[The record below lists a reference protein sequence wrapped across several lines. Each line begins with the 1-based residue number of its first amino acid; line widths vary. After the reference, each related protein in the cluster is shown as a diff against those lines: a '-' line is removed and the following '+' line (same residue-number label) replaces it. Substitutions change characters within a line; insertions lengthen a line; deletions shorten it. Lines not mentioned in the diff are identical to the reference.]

1 MAEPKDNQEVIQS
14 LVAKSV
20 EQDRQIAE
28 TSSRLK
34 LNQISLTNLNKSLS
48 NISIQVG
55 NLSASLRGIGNQIKE
70 SSIIDSLKEQQKAR
84 QEAILAEQQIR
95 EGKESQVEKKI
106 QAALVTPI
114 QKIGAKAQGTLFN
127 LGRFFTILL
136 GGFLTNK
143 IIKSISELSGEGKLS
158 FMNFFD
164 KIKKDLAIVGTIYLG
179 INGGLTK
186 ILSVLVRLGGLIGR
200 IAFRQLL
207 RRPFLLIFGLLGG
220 VLTSVVGKLKNIN
233 LGNIKPSAVTS
244 MATAAT
250 AGAGAAATTKGDKPK
265 PKPTTS
271 TGAPGAGVAPT
282 TKPTAPT
289 KTPTTRPTSTR
300 APGARA
306 AGPIAAFLNFI
317 SGGSVGESFTAGF
330 LSALPSLMRFGG
342 LPGIAASFTLPFF
355 APNLYNLVKPKVES
369 YIPQLGITKDELF
382 KQLSSSTK
390 NNQPKVSVVNVNEG
404 QNEQQNVAAT
414 GGEATYLPSISSAN
428 STNFYLM
435 YSQIQYNVVG

>member
-1 MAEPKDNQEVIQS
+1 MAEPTDNQEVIQS

-20 EQDRQIAE
+20 QQDRQIAE
-28 TSSRLK
+28 TSSTLRQ
-34 LNQISLTNLNKSLS
+34 NQISLTNLNNSLS

-55 NLSASLRGIGNQIKE
+55 SLSASLRGIGNQIKE
-70 SSIIDSLKEQQKAR
+70 SSAIDNLKEQQKAR

-143 IIKSISELSGEGKLS
+143 IIKSISELSSKGKLS
-158 FMNFFD
+158 FRNLFD

-186 ILSVLVRLGGLIGR
+186 ILSVLLRLGGLIGR
-200 IAFRQLL
+200 IAFRQIL
-207 RRPFLLIFGLLGG
+207 RRPFFLIFGLLGK
-220 VLTSVVGKLKNIN
+220 VITSAVDKLKNIK
-233 LGNIKPSAVTS
+233 LGSIKPQTAITSAV
-244 MATAAT
+244 A
-250 AGAGAAATTKGDKPK
+250 AGAGAASTTKEDKPK
-265 PKPTTS
+265 PTPRS
-271 TGAPGAGVAPT
+271 TGAGVVGSRT
-282 TKPTAPT
+282 
-289 KTPTTRPTSTR
+289 
-300 APGARA
+300 

-317 SGGSVGESFTAGF
+317 SGGSVGESFTAGL
-330 LSALPSLMRFGG
+330 LSALPSLLRFGG
-342 LPGIAASFTLPFF
+342 LPGIAASFALPFF
-355 APNLYNLVKPKVES
+355 APDLYKLIKPRVES
-369 YIPQLGITKDELF
+369 YIPQLGVTKDELF
-382 KQLSSSTK
+382 RQLSSSTK

-414 GGEATYLPSISSAN
+414 AGEATYLPSISSTN

>member
-20 EQDRQIAE
+20 EQDKQIAE

-143 IIKSISELSGEGKLS
+143 IIKSISELSGEGKLT

-186 ILSVLVRLGGLIGR
+186 ILSVIVRLGGLIGR

-207 RRPFLLIFGLLGG
+207 RRPFFLVFGLLGG

-233 LGNIKPSAVTS
+233 LGNIKPSAATS
-244 MATAAT
+244 MATAVT
-250 AGAGAAATTKGDKPK
+250 AGAGAASTTKDDKR
-265 PKPTTS
+265 KPTTS

-282 TKPTAPT
+282 TTKPTATT
-289 KTPTTRPTSTR
+289 KTPTARPTSTR
-300 APGARA
+300 APGVRT
-306 AGPIAAFLNFI
+306 AGPVAAFLNFI